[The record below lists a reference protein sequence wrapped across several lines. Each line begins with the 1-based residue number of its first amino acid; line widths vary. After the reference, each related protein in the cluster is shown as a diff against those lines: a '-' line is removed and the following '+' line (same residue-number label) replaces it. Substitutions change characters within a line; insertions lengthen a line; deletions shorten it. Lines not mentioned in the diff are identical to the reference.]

1 MTRRRHTAT
10 SDSERAV
17 KSAAP
22 ADDVRLARV
31 SRLLSTFDEWMTKWG
46 AESARWVAFDQFIR
60 GGLHDVV
67 GAEGVRCFRLTVAG
81 TALESLV
88 PARGKLHAL
97 IPSHQGV
104 FGNVLENGH
113 ALIRSPAEAESRNEP
128 VWCFPVLDGGERRG
142 VISAGRLPEA
152 AASDY
157 ALLNLVAEVV
167 SLLWNR
173 LCDSERLA
181 IARETDDRTGV
192 LTRANFFRVADVA
205 LSDGYAEREPAVLLA
220 VALEGI
226 RGLDDRGLWEQR
238 DALVTAV
245 GTAIRAR
252 LRSDDVVGRFAD
264 DRFVA
269 LLRRMDLPLARMI
282 ADKLM
287 SAIQAVLR
295 DESTEGVTP
304 QVRCCITGPAV
315 GGHSLR
321 ELISAALT
329 AISRGRRQGLETI
342 VADLREVGDPATGG
356 VLAGSGSRE
365 G

>member
-1 MTRRRHTAT
+1 MNKRRQKVT
-10 SDSERAV
+10 SEAN
-17 KSAAP
+17 AAAARSLAP
-22 ADDVRLARV
+22 DDARLARV
-31 SRLLSTFDEWMTKWG
+31 SHLLSTFDEWMTKWG

-60 GGLHDVV
+60 GGLHDVA

-97 IPSHQGV
+97 IPSNHGA
-104 FGNVLENGH
+104 FGNVLESGH
-113 ALIRSPAEAESRNEP
+113 ALIRSPAEAESRNEA
-128 VWCFPVLDGGERRG
+128 VWCFPILDGGERRG
-142 VISAGRLPEA
+142 VISAGRLTESA
-152 AASDY
+152 VSDY
-157 ALLNLVAEVV
+157 ALLSLVAEVV

-173 LCDSERLA
+173 LYDSERLA

-192 LTRANFFRVADVA
+192 LTRANFFRVADSA
-205 LSDGYAEREPAVLLA
+205 LSDGYTEREPAVLLA

-238 DALVTAV
+238 DALVAAV

-282 ADKLM
+282 SDKLM

-295 DESTEGVTP
+295 DESAAGVTP

-321 ELISAALT
+321 ELISTALT
-329 AISRGRRQGLETI
+329 AISQGRREGLDTV
-342 VADLREVGDPATGG
+342 VADLREAGEPVAGG

-365 G
+365 S